1 MDLPTLRRA
10 ASMAVIGLGG
20 LLWLAAILFM
30 AQTAQ
35 HSEQFSRLHPWILMI
50 NIAGLVVL
58 VGLLFTKLAQ
68 LVRDWRGHVI
78 GSRLKARMV
87 WIFGVLA
94 TLPILLV
101 YFFAVQFLNRGIDSW
116 FNVEIRQSLDDALV
130 LSRSALETRM
140 REHLEATEV
149 IAEELAATGGTSAA
163 LLEELR
169 RQTGALEITVATESG
184 AIVVL
189 SKGLSAEVVP
199 DEVPG
204 EVLLQVRQG
213 RPFVSLEP
221 QAAGGYLV
229 RTAVSLGGTVPGRDR
244 LVVQAMY
251 PVAERIAALADT
263 LQATYQQFGE
273 KDYLRRPL
281 KASFILTLTV
291 VLLLSLLAA
300 WYGAIFTAQKLV
312 QPIQDLV
319 KGTRA
324 VAQGDL
330 DTRLPLT
337 SHDEMGF
344 LVHSFN
350 DMTKRLRSAREDQQR
365 AQQAA
370 ETERANLA
378 IILARLSTGVV
389 SLEPD
394 LRVRTANRAASTI
407 LGEDLEAC
415 VGRSLAGLGEPDGLL
430 RQFVEACRSRLAA
443 GDLEWREQ
451 FTFQAGPTR
460 RILMCACTSLPGEGE
475 GEPPG
480 GFVLVF
486 DDITVMLQAQREA
499 AWGEVARR
507 LAHEI
512 KNPLTPI
519 RLSAERMRHKLLPSM
534 NERDA
539 QLLDRGTE
547 TIVQQVEAMKEMVNA
562 FSEYA
567 RAPRFEMADVNFNQL
582 VREVTDLYRA
592 QVAGRGVRL
601 VVDLEPR
608 VATVVADRGR
618 LRQLLHN
625 LLTNAVEALEGH
637 PDGSITVATRLGDR
651 NGEEV
656 IEIEVEDNGPG
667 FQRELIGQ
675 VFDPYVTTKPR
686 GTGLGLAIVRKI
698 VEEHGGHVEADNRPE
713 GGARVR
719 VELPLNETTR
729 AQATVREARRPEP
742 RRERA

>member
-1 MDLPTLRRA
+1 MDAPSLRRA
-10 ASMAVIGLGG
+10 ASAVVIGFGG

-35 HSEQFSRLHPWILMI
+35 NSEQFSRLHPWILMI
-50 NIAGLVVL
+50 NVAGLIVL
-58 VGLLFTKLAQ
+58 VGLLGTKLGQ

-130 LSRSALETRM
+130 LSRSALEARM
-140 REHLEATEV
+140 REQLASTEAIADELSMVGGPAPGPLER
-149 IAEELAATGGTSAA
+149 
-163 LLEELR
+163 LR
-169 RQTGALEITVATESG
+169 RQAGALELIVSTESG
-184 AIVVL
+184 AVVAV
-189 SKGLSAEVVP
+189 SKGPSSEVVP
-199 DEVPG
+199 DEVPS

-221 QAAGGYLV
+221 QAEGGYVV
-229 RTAVSLGGTVPGRDR
+229 RTAVPLSGAASGRGR
-244 LVVQAMY
+244 MVLQAIY
-251 PVAERIAALADT
+251 PVAERLGALADT
-263 LQATYQQFGE
+263 VQAAYQQFGE
-273 KDYLRRPL
+273 KDFLRKPL

-300 WYGAIFTAQKLV
+300 WYGAIFTAQRLV

-330 DTRLPLT
+330 DLRLPLT

-350 DMTKRLRSAREDQQR
+350 DMTRRLRRAREDQQT

-378 IILARLSTGVV
+378 VILARLSTGVV

-394 LRVRTANRAASTI
+394 LRVRTANRAASMI
-407 LGEDLEAC
+407 LGEDLEGC
-415 VGRSLAGLGEPDGLL
+415 VGNRFAEIGSADGLL
-430 RQFVEACRSRLAA
+430 RQFSEACRARIAA
-443 GDLEWREQ
+443 GDVEWREQ
-451 FTFQAGPTR
+451 FTFQGGTGR
-460 RILMCACTSLPGEGE
+460 RVLMCACTPLPREDE
-475 GEPPG
+475 AAG
-480 GFVLVF
+480 GYVLVF

-534 NERDA
+534 NEKDA

-567 RAPRFEMADVNFNQL
+567 RAPRFEMARVNLNQL
-582 VREVTDLYRA
+582 LTEVTDLYRA
-592 QVAGRGVRL
+592 QATGRGVAL
-601 VVDLEPR
+601 KVSLDPSLSSVS
-608 VATVVADRGR
+608 ADPGR

-625 LLTNAVEALEGH
+625 LLTNAVEALEGQ
-637 PDGSITVATRLGDR
+637 PGGEISVTTRLGAR
-651 NGEEV
+651 GAEEV
-656 IEIEVEDNGPG
+656 AEISVEDNGPG

-675 VFDPYVTTKPR
+675 VFDPYVTTKAR

-698 VEEHGGHVEADNRPE
+698 VEEHGGHVEADNRAQ

-719 VELPLNETTR
+719 IVLPLNESMQG
-729 AQATVREARRPEP
+729 QANQRDARRPEP

>member
-1 MDLPTLRRA
+1 V
-10 ASMAVIGLGG
+10 VIGAGG

-35 HSEQFSRLHPWILMI
+35 NSDQFSRLHPWILAI
-50 NIAGLVVL
+50 NIAGLVL
-58 VGLLFTKLAQ
+58 LLGLLATKLTQ
-68 LVRDWRGHVI
+68 LIRDWRGHVI

-101 YFFAVQFLNRGIDSW
+101 YFFAVQFLNKGIDSW

-130 LSRSALETRM
+130 LSRSALEVRM
-140 REHLEATEV
+140 REHLADTTL
-149 IAEELAATGGTSAA
+149 IADEMGLAGAGLPG
-163 LLEELR
+163 LLESLR
-169 RQTGALEITVATESG
+169 RQVGAVELTVATDTGRVIS
-184 AIVVL
+184 V
-189 SKGLSAEVVP
+189 SKGLSSEVVP
-199 DEVPG
+199 EAVPD

-213 RPFVSLEP
+213 QPFVSLEP
-221 QAAGGYLV
+221 QQAGGYLI
-229 RTAVSLGGTVPGRDR
+229 RTAVPIPGTPIPGEDSLI
-244 LVVQAMY
+244 LQSIY
-251 PVAERIAALADT
+251 PVAERLGALADT
-263 LQATYQQFGE
+263 VQAAYQQFGE

-300 WYGAIFTAQKLV
+300 WYGAIFTAQRLV

-319 KGTRA
+319 QGTRA

-350 DMTKRLRSAREDQQR
+350 DMIKRLRRAREDQR
-365 AQQAA
+365 LAQLAA

-378 IILARLSTGVV
+378 VILARLSTGVI
-389 SLEPD
+389 SLEQD
-394 LRVRTANRAASTI
+394 WRVRTANRAAGMI
-407 LGEDLEAC
+407 LGEDIEARVGTALASVGQEPQSLARQFAEAC
-415 VGRSLAGLGEPDGLL
+415 QQRFADG
-430 RQFVEACRSRLAA
+430 AA
-443 GDLEWREQ
+443 EWREQ
-451 FTFQAGPTR
+451 FTFQASSGR
-460 RILMCACTSLPGEGE
+460 RILMCACTPLPGEGE
-475 GEPPG
+475 APG
-480 GFVLVF
+480 GYVLVF

-519 RLSAERMRHKLLPSM
+519 RLSAERMRHKLLPAM
-534 NERDA
+534 TDPKDA
-539 QLLDRGTE
+539 QMLERGTE
-547 TIVQQVEAMKEMVNA
+547 TIVQQVETMKEMVNA

-567 RAPRFEMADVNFNQL
+567 RAPQLEMTQVGLNRL
-582 VREVTDLYRA
+582 VTEVSDLYRA
-592 QVAGRGVRL
+592 QGAIRGVRL
-601 VVDLEPR
+601 NVELDP
-608 VATVVADRGR
+608 AIDSVVADPGR
-618 LRQLLHN
+618 LRQLLNN
-625 LLTNAVEALEGH
+625 LLTNAVEALEGQA
-637 PDGSITVATRLGDR
+637 DGSISVTTRRELRGETAVARLTVA
-651 NGEEV
+651 
-656 IEIEVEDNGPG
+656 DNGPG

-675 VFDPYVTTKPR
+675 VFDPYVTTKVK

-698 VEEHGGHVEADNRPE
+698 VEEHGGQIEADNRAE

-719 VELPLNETTR
+719 IDFRLGDTVADQDATARTR
-729 AQATVREARRPEP
+729 TEP

>member
-1 MDLPTLRRA
+1 MDAPALKRA
-10 ASMAVIGLGG
+10 ASAVVIGFGG

-30 AQTAQ
+30 VQTAQ
-35 HSEQFSRLHPWILMI
+35 NSEQFSRLHPWILMI
-50 NIAGLVVL
+50 NVAGLAVL
-58 VGLLFTKLAQ
+58 VGLLVTKLGQ

-140 REHLEATEV
+140 REQLASTEAIADELSVVGGPAPGPLER
-149 IAEELAATGGTSAA
+149 
-163 LLEELR
+163 LR
-169 RQTGALEITVATESG
+169 RQAGALELIVSTESG
-184 AIVVL
+184 AVIAV
-189 SKGLSAEVVP
+189 SKGSSSEVVP

-221 QAAGGYLV
+221 QVEGGYVV
-229 RTAVSLGGTVPGRDR
+229 RTAVPLSGAASGRGR
-244 LVVQAMY
+244 LVLQAIY
-251 PVAERIAALADT
+251 PVAERLGALADT
-263 LQATYQQFGE
+263 VQAAYQKFGE
-273 KDYLRRPL
+273 KDYLRKPL

-300 WYGAIFTAQKLV
+300 WYGAIFTAQRLV

-330 DTRLPLT
+330 DLRLPLT

-350 DMTKRLRSAREDQQR
+350 DMTKRLRRAREDQQR

-394 LRVRTANRAASTI
+394 LRVRTANRAASMI
-407 LGEDLEAC
+407 LGEDLEGC
-415 VGRSLAGLGEPDGLL
+415 VGNRFAEVGAADGLL
-430 RQFVEACRSRLAA
+430 RQFSEACRARIAA
-443 GDLEWREQ
+443 GDFEWREQ
-451 FTFQAGPTR
+451 FTFQGAMGR
-460 RILMCACTSLPGEGE
+460 RVLMCACTPLPREDAAA
-475 GEPPG
+475 G
-480 GFVLVF
+480 GYVLVF

-534 NERDA
+534 NEKDA

-567 RAPRFEMADVNFNQL
+567 RAPRFEMARVNLNQL
-582 VREVTDLYRA
+582 LTEVTDLYRA
-592 QVAGRGVRL
+592 QATGRGVAL
-601 VVDLEPR
+601 R
-608 VATVVADRGR
+608 VSFDPSLSSISADPGR

-637 PDGSITVATRLGDR
+637 PGGEICVTTRLGTRGD
-651 NGEEV
+651 EDVAEV
-656 IEIEVEDNGPG
+656 LVEDNGPG

-675 VFDPYVTTKPR
+675 VFDPYVTTKAR

-698 VEEHGGHVEADNRPE
+698 VEEHGGHVEADNRAQ

-719 VELPLNETTR
+719 IELPLNESTQGQA
-729 AQATVREARRPEP
+729 AQRDARRPEP

>member
-1 MDLPTLRRA
+1 MDAPSLRKA
-10 ASMAVIGLGG
+10 AAAAAMGVGG
-20 LLWLAAILFM
+20 LLWLSAILFM
-30 AQTAQ
+30 ARTAQ
-35 HSEQFSRLHPWILMI
+35 HSEPFSRLHPWILMI
-50 NIAGLVVL
+50 NVAGLVVL
-58 VGLLFTKLAQ
+58 LALLATKLAQ

-87 WIFGVLA
+87 WTFGVLA

-140 REHLEATEV
+140 RDH
-149 IAEELAATGGTSAA
+149 LAATELIADELAMSGGTAPGV
-163 LLEELR
+163 LEMLR
-169 RQTGALEITVATESG
+169 RQSGALELVVATENG
-184 AIVVL
+184 AIVAV
-189 SKGLSAEVVP
+189 SKGLETEVVP

-204 EVLLQVRQG
+204 EVLLQARQG
-213 RPFVSLEP
+213 SPFVSLEP
-221 QAAGGYLV
+221 LAEGGYLI
-229 RTAVSLGGTVPGRDR
+229 RTAVPLNEDAGTGGR
-244 LVVQAMY
+244 LVLQAIY
-251 PVAERIAALADT
+251 PVAERLGALADT
-263 LQATYQQFGE
+263 VQAAYQQFGE
-273 KDYLRRPL
+273 KDYLRKPL

-300 WYGAIFTAQKLV
+300 WYGAIFTAQRLV

-350 DMTKRLRSAREDQQR
+350 DMTKRLRRAREDQQR

-378 IILARLSTGVV
+378 VILARLSTGVV
-389 SLEPD
+389 ALEPN
-394 LRVRTANRAASTI
+394 LLIRTANRAASSI
-407 LGEDLEAC
+407 LGEELDGHTGHAF
-415 VGRSLAGLGEPDGLL
+415 AGLGEPEGLL
-430 RQFVEACRSRLAA
+430 QQFTEACRSRLAA
-443 GDLEWREQ
+443 GETEWREQ
-451 FTFQAGPTR
+451 FVFQAGSGR
-460 RILMCACTSLPGEGE
+460 RVLMCACTPLPAEGE
-475 GEPPG
+475 APG
-480 GFVLVF
+480 GYVLVF
-486 DDITVMLQAQREA
+486 DDITAMLQAQREA

-519 RLSAERMRHKLLPSM
+519 RLSAERMRIKLMPSM
-534 NERDA
+534 NEQDA
-539 QLLDRGTE
+539 RLLDRGTE

-567 RAPRFEMADVNFNQL
+567 RAPRVEMAEINLNQL
-582 VREVTDLYRA
+582 VTELTDLYRA
-592 QVAGRGVRL
+592 QVAGRGVTLEVRL
-601 VVDLEPR
+601 DPGL
-608 VATVVADRGR
+608 VAVVADRGR

-625 LLTNAVEALEGH
+625 LLTNAVEALEGRH
-637 PDGSITVATRLGDR
+637 GGAISVVTRLTERGGSR
-651 NGEEV
+651 VAG
-656 IEIEVEDNGPG
+656 ITVEDNGPG
-667 FQRELIGQ
+667 FQRELVGQ
-675 VFDPYVTTKPR
+675 VFDPYVTTKAR
-686 GTGLGLAIVRKI
+686 GTGLGLAIVRRI
-698 VEEHGGHVEADNRPE
+698 VEEHGGHVEAENRPD

-719 VELPLNETTR
+719 VDLPLDGAIRGEALR
-729 AQATVREARRPEP
+729 RESQRLESK
-742 RRERA
+742 RERA